1 MATEK
6 FVMQSLLQPMRQ
18 NKFWRERSLREQRLL
33 LATITV
39 ASLAGIFLCL
49 IEPALAGRQYW
60 QQTLPQLR
68 TEHAQ
73 MRSLAEQLGK
83 TPPSTVT
90 DIPRADRQSIERS
103 LVDAG
108 IKPTS
113 IQITDQQLTAEWI
126 DISFSALI
134 QWLQDTQR
142 ERAWLVAE
150 ATVTAKEAIDRV
162 DAKIEMRPSRSV
174 P

>member
-1 MATEK
+1 
-6 FVMQSLLQPMRQ
+6 MRQ
-18 NKFWRERSLREQRLL
+18 SKFWRERSLREQRLL
-33 LATITV
+33 LVTITV

-49 IEPALAGRQYW
+49 IEPALADRQYW

-113 IQITDQQLTAEWI
+113 IQITDQQLNA
-126 DISFSALI
+126 
-134 QWLQDTQR
+134 
-142 ERAWLVAE
+142 
-150 ATVTAKEAIDRV
+150 
-162 DAKIEMRPSRSV
+162 
-174 P
+174 

>member
-1 MATEK
+1 
-6 FVMQSLLQPMRQ
+6 MQSLLQPMRQ
-18 NKFWRERSLREQRLL
+18 SKFWRERSLREQRRL
-33 LATITV
+33 LATISV
-39 ASLAGIFLCL
+39 ACLAGIFLCL

-68 TEHAQ
+68 TEQAQ
-73 MRSLAEQLGK
+73 MKSLAEQLGR
-83 TPPSTVT
+83 TPSSTVT
-90 DIPRADRQSIERS
+90 DVPRADRQSLERS
-103 LVDAG
+103 LAEAG
-108 IKPTS
+108 IKPAS

-126 DISFSALI
+126 DISLSALI
-134 QWLQDTQR
+134 QRLQDTQR

>member
-1 MATEK
+1 
-6 FVMQSLLQPMRQ
+6 MQSLLQPMRQ
-18 NKFWRERSLREQRLL
+18 SKFWRERSLREQRLL
-33 LATITV
+33 LVTITV

-49 IEPALAGRQYW
+49 IEPALADRQYW

-113 IQITDQQLTAEWI
+113 IQITDQQLNAEWI